1 MDEYEDLDVY
11 NDDTIHNMWVDLDNI
26 AHTGAT
32 RVCDDGSI
40 ADYINNLSDWD

>member
-32 RVCDDGSI
+32 RVCGEQGFGLAAS
-40 ADYINNLSDWD
+40 APC